1 MTQRCDVTYRQFI
14 GETPHTFTSEERFF
28 REPSHPRQR
37 QYEALR
43 AYFAEGLSS
52 AEAARQFGYQ
62 PGSFRVLCWRFR
74 HHMDRDFFRDIPH
87 GPQSQ
92 PRKDAVRER
101 IIALRKRNLSI
112 YDIRDELERSGK
124 DRLSATAIQEVLRDE
139 GFARLPRRA
148 DEERPDRPRPTP
160 DAIADVRMLSLAERS
175 FTTHAGGL
183 FLLLP
188 LLVRFDLGVLV
199 ARCRFPGTKMIP
211 AAHAVRSGLLL
222 KMLGRSRR
230 SHVMDLVF
238 DEGVALAAGLN
249 AIPKATYMSQYSS
262 RLGRKAI
269 ARLLGAWIKVLRE
282 EKLIDASSFNLD
294 FHSISYFGDDPFVEK
309 HYVPRRSQRR
319 KAVLTFFA
327 QDAEGQVFCYSNAD
341 LRKGE
346 EADEVLRFVEFWQSK
361 YGERPRH
368 LVFDSKLTTY
378 ANLSKLNQ
386 MGITFITLRRRSPAL
401 VAEVATMP
409 RPAWQTVHL
418 DVPHRKFKTPR
429 VVDQRVSVKGYAG
442 TLRQLLI
449 RDLGHDEP
457 TILLTNDKTSTLK
470 AVITRYA
477 HRMLIENGLS
487 DAVAFFHL
495 DALSSAVALNVDFD
509 VLLTVIASGI
519 YRMFAKALRGY
530 ERAQARQ
537 VFRRFLDTTARVV
550 VSEEEVTVQL
560 PRRAHNPVLIDAGLI
575 GRATK
580 IPWWNGRPLRLEIV

>member
-1 MTQRCDVTYRQFI
+1 
-14 GETPHTFTSEERFF
+14 
-28 REPSHPRQR
+28 
-37 QYEALR
+37 
-43 AYFAEGLSS
+43 
-52 AEAARQFGYQ
+52 
-62 PGSFRVLCWRFR
+62 
-74 HHMDRDFFRDIPH
+74 MDRDFFRDIPH

-101 IIALRKRNLSI
+101 IVALRKRNLSV

-148 DEERPDRPRPTP
+148 DEERPDRPRPRA
-160 DAIADVRMLSLAERS
+160 DAVADVRMFSLKERS
-175 FTTHAGGL
+175 FTTHAGGV

-188 LLVRFDLGVLV
+188 LLVRFGLDGLV
-199 ARCRFPGTKMIP
+199 ARCRFPGTTMIP

-222 KMLGRSRR
+222 KMLGKSRR
-230 SHVMDLVF
+230 SHVMDVVF

-269 ARLLGAWIKVLRE
+269 ARLLGAWIGVLRE

-294 FHSISYFGDDPFVEK
+294 FHSVSYFGDDPFVEK

-346 EADEVLRFVEFWQSK
+346 EAEEVLRFVEFWQSK

-401 VAEVATMP
+401 IAEVATMP

-429 VVDQRVSVKGYAG
+429 VVDQRVNVKGYAG

-449 RDLGHDEP
+449 RDLGHEEP

-477 HRMLIENGLS
+477 QRMLIENGLS
-487 DAVAFFHL
+487 DAVDFFHL

-537 VFRRFLDTTARVV
+537 VFRRFLDTSARVI
-550 VSEEEVTVQL
+550 VSDEEVTVQL
-560 PRRAHNPVLIDAGLI
+560 PRRAHNPILIDAGLI
-575 GRATK
+575 GRATE
-580 IPWWNGRPLRLEIV
+580 IPWWNGRPLRIEIV

>member
-1 MTQRCDVTYRQFI
+1 LTRWCEVTYRHGI
-14 GETPHTFTSEERFF
+14 GETPHTFTPEARFF
-28 REPSHPRQR
+28 REPRHPRQR

-62 PGSFRVLCWRFR
+62 AGSFRVLCWRFR
-74 HHMDRDFFRDIPH
+74 HRMDRDFFRDIPH

-101 IIALRKRNLSI
+101 IIGLRKRNLSV

-148 DEERPDRPRPTP
+148 DEERPDRPRPRA
-160 DAIADVRMLSLAERS
+160 DAIADVRMFSWKERS
-175 FTTHAGGL
+175 FTTHAGGV

-188 LLVRFDLGVLV
+188 LLVRFGLDGLV

-211 AAHAVRSGLLL
+211 AAHAVRSALLL
-222 KMLGRSRR
+222 KMLGKSRR

-269 ARLLGAWIKVLRE
+269 ARLLGAWIEVLRK
-282 EKLIDASSFNLD
+282 EKLIDANSFNLD
-294 FHSISYFGDDPFVEK
+294 FHSVSYFGDDPFVEK

-401 VAEVATMP
+401 IAEVATMP

-429 VVDQRVSVKGYAG
+429 VVDQRVKVKGYAG

-457 TILLTNDKTSTLK
+457 TILLTNDKTSTPK

-477 HRMLIENGLS
+477 QRMLIENGLS
-487 DAVAFFHL
+487 DAVDFFHL

-519 YRMFAKALRGY
+519 YRMFAKGLRGY

-537 VFRRFLDTTARVV
+537 VFRRFLDTSARVV
-550 VSEEEVTVQL
+550 VSDRQVTVQL
-560 PRRAHNPVLIDAGLI
+560 PRRAHNPVLIDAGLV
-575 GRATK
+575 GPVTK
-580 IPWWNGRPLRLEIV
+580 IPWWNGLPLRIEIV